1 MTDKLL
7 LSGTPDPVRLPD
19 DLRRRVQTSLLDTRA
34 ESTRRNYTR
43 AWAAFDTYCRQ
54 RGYRALPAH
63 PHVVADYLLVL
74 ENTVT
79 ADGSAAYS
87 MSAIDGAAAAIKFVH
102 KAHASNNE
110 RPSSSQDSAGEQA
123 PLWLSPVVSGTLSA
137 IRRRGAASGR
147 RPRRPEDPFD
157 LIDLR
162 LAVTTAR
169 DTATSWRTRL
179 REHRDTAALLIGWA
193 GAMRRSE
200 IVALT
205 VGDVRRTREGWII
218 DVRKS
223 KTDQEGAG
231 YRKALPVGEHLET
244 CGPCAYTRWLHCHE
258 AYNRIGRAGVIRL
271 LAAGRPHH
279 RHVCAGT
286 LPDVR
291 AGSDLFRS
299 ITRSGDLAPTAPG
312 GQLIHTIVRN
322 RLAAARPDL
331 DITRYGAHSL
341 RAGFV
346 TEAFR
351 TGHEPVTIMKQTG
364 HKSVESLLNYARE
377 NNIHIR
383 NAATTIGM

>member
-1 MTDKLL
+1 MTMTD
-7 LSGTPDPVRLPD
+7 LSLPSDPVSSVGLPA
-19 DLRRRVQTSLLDTRA
+19 DLRRRVETSLLDTRA
-34 ESTRRNYTR
+34 ASTRRNYAR
-43 AWAAFDTYCRQ
+43 AWTAFEAYCR
-54 RGYRALPAH
+54 RGGYRALPADA
-63 PHVVADYLLVL
+63 HVVADYLLAL
-74 ENTVT
+74 ENTVK

-87 MSAIDGAAAAIKFVH
+87 MSAIDGAAAAIKYVH
-102 KAHASNNE
+102 KAHTPHQE
-110 RPSSSQDSAGEQA
+110 SAGETT

-157 LIDLR
+157 LVDLR
-162 LAVTTAR
+162 EAVTVAR
-169 DTATSWRTRL
+169 ASATTWRTKL
-179 REHRDTAALLIGWA
+179 RERRDTAALLLGWA

-205 VGDVRRTREGWII
+205 VGDVRRTRDGWII
-218 DVRKS
+218 VVRMS

-231 YRKALPVGEHLET
+231 FKKALPVGEHLET
-244 CGPCAYTRWLHCHE
+244 CGPCAYLRWIDCHL
-258 AYNRIGRAGVIRL
+258 AYDRIGRAGLIRL
-271 LAAGRPHH
+271 LAADRPHD
-279 RHVCAGT
+279 RHLCGSPTMPPIA
-286 LPDVR
+286 PDT
-291 AGSDLFRS
+291 DLFRS
-299 ITRSGDLAPTAPG
+299 ITSSSDLAATAPG
-312 GQLIHTIVRN
+312 GQLIHTIVRK

-351 TGHEPVTIMKQTG
+351 TGHEPTTIMKQTG

-377 NNIHIR
+377 NNIHHQ

>member
-1 MTDKLL
+1 MTEELTQPGPSGPLL
-7 LSGTPDPVRLPD
+7 LPD
-19 DLRRRVQTSLLDTRA
+19 DLRRRVETSLLDTRA

-43 AWAAFDTYCRQ
+43 AWAAFNTYCRQ
-54 RGYRALPAH
+54 HRYQALPAH

-74 ENTVT
+74 ENTVK
-79 ADGSAAYS
+79 ADGTAAYS

-102 KAHASNNE
+102 KAHTSNSQE
-110 RPSSSQDSAGEQA
+110 PSSSQGLVGEQT

-157 LIDLR
+157 LADLR

-169 DTATSWRTRL
+169 ESATSWRTRL
-179 REHRDTAALLIGWA
+179 RERRDTAALLIGWA

-218 DVRKS
+218 EVRKS

-231 YRKALPVGEHLET
+231 YKKALPVGEHLET
-244 CGPCAYTRWLHCHE
+244 CGPCAYLRWLDCH
-258 AYNRIGRAGVIRL
+258 ASYNLIGRAGLIRL
-271 LAAGRPHH
+271 LAASRPHT

-286 LPDVR
+286 LPDVP
-291 AGSDLFRS
+291 AETDLFRS

-312 GQLIHTIVRN
+312 GQLIHTIVRT
-322 RLAAARPDL
+322 RLSAARPDL
-331 DITRYGAHSL
+331 DVTRYGAHSL

-377 NNIHIR
+377 NNIHIQ